1 MVEVDSA
8 RPPGTS
14 SRQPRP
20 SLDAPPRKSRFTENL
35 PGAPKEEGDPTART
49 ATTDEERSTVSP
61 PLSVKL
67 PPEVQT
73 TKSSPVKT
81 PERSRLSPSSSP
93 KKTPVDKGSSKRP
106 PVLTPAS
113 ADDSSDGGQRTAS
126 SVESGR
132 GERGRKRDKI
142 SQGTEGEEE
151 PPVGTPRRR
160 LPSTLIFTAL
170 LSALA
175 IGKPHLQLRV
185 SKMIAHRGDDREIR
199 REHSLTEDDWDAL
212 DDGTKLGLREKHRTR
227 NLFDW
232 AMSLSAVFVLA
243 VGGILTSWVQA
254 THAQSSIGEIA
265 LETLMG
271 LASLG
276 WVVVR
281 MIYRRIPEAVSMRL
295 KKGRDVAGRGADQVA
310 RKTRQVRSRV

>member
-160 LPSTLIFTAL
+160 LPSESSNRPRPDVRA
-170 LSALA
+170 
-175 IGKPHLQLRV
+175 
-185 SKMIAHRGDDREIR
+185 SKDREDRSNSRGRSQATAQHPPPPRSSQSAGGSQDRTDPSRRPSSSSSCSSCSSWSCCCSSPCCGLSNWRGWSWIR
-199 REHSLTEDDWDAL
+199 VHLPYA
-212 DDGTKLGLREKHRTR
+212 LGLTV
-227 NLFDW
+227 
-232 AMSLSAVFVLA
+232 AVLM
-243 VGGILTSWVQA
+243 VGLKLTGPISGIWYCQVGDT
-254 THAQSSIGEIA
+254 
-265 LETLMG
+265 TLGG
-271 LASLG
+271 LG
-276 WVVVR
+276 
-281 MIYRRIPEAVSMRL
+281 YCQ
-295 KKGRDVAGRGADQVA
+295 G
-310 RKTRQVRSRV
+310 